1 MKKLLSTL
9 ALATLFSTTANAQLI
24 QIGTPT
30 CTGAFAIGSVCD
42 DVTAIANEA
51 VNQDFPDIGA
61 DGFATGFATATA
73 YSGAGLSEYAD
84 NFDYAIVSLNAAA
97 GASIEASALDGQSD
111 NATGGIAVMPSLS
124 IGLNLGILPVDK
136 LGPIDL
142 KKTDFIFGFMSYDM
156 DQDYDG
162 NNFKG
167 ELSTISL
174 MFRYRMFEDVAI
186 VPGKLVHWGGL
197 HLHAGFRRS
206 TFKVNMTTDLDID
219 PVATG
224 VPTYDMTFNDMVANF
239 DLENTVNTIPIEVST
254 YMRLGWAFT
263 FYAGLGADIN
273 MGGGEMRLNANGTM
287 EAGNGTTDVFNASV
301 SSNAVDGEGDAV
313 SGMRAFGGMQIN
325 LPFIRLINL
334 QMNKNLGG
342 DNESLAVKGSI
353 KVLW

>member
-9 ALATLFSTTANAQLI
+9 ALATLMMTSTANAQLL
-24 QIGTPT
+24 QIDAT
-30 CTGAFAIGSVCD
+30 CTGAIFDPLSDGNCAAGVL
-42 DVTAIANEA
+42 DVATDVINT
-51 VNQDFPDIGA
+51 DMPDIPV
-61 DGFATGFATATA
+61 DGFADTFANATGYAT
-73 YSGAGLSEYAD
+73 AGLSDYSD
-84 NFDYAIVSLNAAA
+84 NFELFLVSLNAGVGISAA
-97 GASIEASALDGQSD
+97 SGSGGGLDQLGETGMGVAL
-111 NATGGIAVMPSLS
+111 MPSLS
-124 IGLNLGILPVDK
+124 IGLNLGMLPVDK

-224 VPTYDMTFNDMVANF
+224 TFQLM
-239 DLENTVNTIPIEVST
+239 I
-254 YMRLGWAFT
+254 
-263 FYAGLGADIN
+263 
-273 MGGGEMRLNANGTM
+273 
-287 EAGNGTTDVFNASV
+287 
-301 SSNAVDGEGDAV
+301 
-313 SGMRAFGGMQIN
+313 
-325 LPFIRLINL
+325 
-334 QMNKNLGG
+334 
-342 DNESLAVKGSI
+342 
-353 KVLW
+353 